1 MNTEIIIDRL
11 TAEFATRR
19 EYVTNV
25 IEMLDG
31 GDTVPFISRYR
42 KELHGDMDVRS
53 FSERYEYMKTLEA
66 RKDTVIASIEEQGK
80 LTDELR
86 GKIESA
92 VALNEVED
100 LYLPYRPKKKTR
112 ASVAKARGLEPLADM
127 LLSSEKTP
135 ADTLA
140 ADYLSDEVPDVQAAL
155 QGASD
160 IIAERISEDA
170 EIRSF
175 VRNATFESGTL
186 SSSRATDE
194 ETVYDNYYDFN
205 TSPKR
210 LQGHQCLAL
219 NRAEKEGAV
228 KVKLAVD
235 KERMLHAIEKRVIPK
250 NSSYT
255 ELLCDTVAD
264 AYSRLIEPS
273 IERDIRSTLTESA
286 EDGAIYNFKI
296 NLKALLMQAILPGK
310 TIMGLDPGF
319 SHGCKVGIIDSQGA
333 VLTTDVV
340 YIHQKNR
347 SIERLKEL
355 CKRYK
360 VDCIAIGNG
369 TASRETEELA
379 AELGIDYVI
388 VSEAGASVYSVSK
401 LAEQEFP
408 DYDTNVRSAI
418 SIARR
423 LQDPLAELVK
433 IDPKSI
439 GVGQY
444 QHDLNQKKLTE
455 ALAGVVEDCVNS
467 VGVNVNTSSAA
478 LLEYISG
485 LNATTAKNIV
495 AYRNENGA
503 FKSRRELLKVPR
515 LGAKAYEQCAGF
527 LRVSGGDNILDNTGI
542 HPESYE
548 AAEKLLDMFGYT
560 LDDVANERLGDFTNR
575 AKKFTVKQITEQ
587 CGAGKATMIDIG
599 KELCKPGRD
608 VREGLPAPVFKKGI
622 MGIDDLAEGMVL
634 TGTVRNVIDF
644 GAFVDIGVHQDG
656 LVHIS
661 EIADRYI
668 KHPSELLTP
677 GQNVKVK
684 IIKLDKAKKRISL
697 SIKQAKQ

>member
-1 MNTEIIIDRL
+1 MNTEIIVKRL
-11 TAEFATRR
+11 TDEFATKK
-19 EYVTNV
+19 EYVENV
-25 IEMLDG
+25 IEMLEN

-53 FSERYEYMKTLEA
+53 FSERYEYMKNLES
-66 RKDTVIASIEEQGK
+66 RKDTVLASIEEQGK

-86 GKIESA
+86 AKIETA
-92 VALNEVED
+92 ELLNVVED

-112 ASVAKARGLEPLADM
+112 ASAAKARGLEPLADL
-127 LLSSEKTP
+127 LLSNGKAPAEK
-135 ADTLA
+135 LA
-140 ADYLSDEVPDVQAAL
+140 ENFLNDEVPDTAAAL

-170 EIRSF
+170 DIRSF
-175 VRNATFESGTL
+175 VRNSTFERGTF
-186 SSSRATDE
+186 SAVRATDE
-194 ETVYDNYYDFN
+194 DTVYENYYDFH

-210 LQGHQCLAL
+210 IQGHQCLAV
-219 NRAEKEGAV
+219 NRAEKEGAL
-228 KVKLAVD
+228 KVKLEVD
-235 KERMLHAIEKRVIPK
+235 KDRLLSQLERKVIPK

-255 ELLCDTVAD
+255 DILRDTVAD
-264 AYSRLIEPS
+264 SYSRLIEPS
-273 IERDIRSTLTESA
+273 IERDIRSSLTESA
-286 EDGAIYNFKI
+286 EDGAIHNFKI
-296 NLKALLMQAILPGK
+296 NLKALLMQAIVPGK
-310 TIMGLDPGF
+310 VIMGLDPGY
-319 SHGCKVGIIDSQGA
+319 SHGCKVGIIDSQGG
-333 VLTTDVV
+333 VLATDVV
-340 YIHQKNR
+340 YIHQKER
-347 SIERLKEL
+347 SVRRLSEL
-355 CKRYK
+355 CRKYK
-360 VDCIAIGNG
+360 VDYIAIGNG

-401 LAEQEFP
+401 LAEEEFP
-408 DYDTNVRSAI
+408 DFDTNVRSAI

-444 QHDLNQKKLTE
+444 QHDLNQKKLSE
-455 ALAGVVEDCVNS
+455 ALTGVVEDCVNS

-478 LLEYISG
+478 LLEYIAG

-495 AYRNENGA
+495 KYRSENGA
-503 FKSRRELLKVPR
+503 FTSRKQLLKVPR

-527 LRVSGGDNILDNTGI
+527 LRVSGGESILDNTGI
-542 HPESYE
+542 HPESYD
-548 AAEKLLDMFGYT
+548 AAKKLLDMLGYT
-560 LDDVANERLGDFTNR
+560 LDDVACERLSDFTER
-575 AKKFTVKQITEQ
+575 ARKFTDKQISEQ
-587 CGAGKATMIDIG
+587 CGAGIATMIDIG

-622 MGIDDLAEGMVL
+622 MGIDDLEENTVL
-634 TGTVRNVIDF
+634 DGVVRNVIDF

-668 KHPSELLTP
+668 KHPSEVLTP

-697 SIKQAKQ
+697 SIKQAK